1 MSQNLFRNPD
11 GSVRNV
17 LENVEG
23 IVFNENPLDF
33 FIILARYKFGTR
45 FIKKNHKVIDVGCG
59 HGLGSVF
66 LSKYAKEITG
76 VDLDKD
82 LVETN
87 NSNYKKIKN
96 LQFKEFDLLKPSKSL
111 VNKFDVV
118 VSMDVIEHFKKQKL
132 GTVVDSY
139 YNLLNS
145 DGFAIIGTPNIA
157 SRPYA
162 SQRRLDTHEFEFT
175 RDEFEKTLL
184 KKFKNVFIFSMTD
197 EVVSTSFPN
206 MAWFFIAI
214 CTK

>member
-11 GSVRNV
+11 GSVRSI

-45 FIKKNHKVIDVGCG
+45 FIKKTHKVIDVGCG

-66 LSKYAKEITG
+66 LSKYANEIIG

-96 LQFKEFDLLKPSKSL
+96 LQFKEFDLLKPSKSF

-118 VSMDVIEHFKKQKL
+118 VSMDVIEHFKKNKL

-175 RDEFEKTLL
+175 RDELEKTLL

>member
-11 GSVRNV
+11 GSVRSI

-45 FIKKNHKVIDVGCG
+45 FIKKTHKVIDVGCG

-66 LSKYAKEITG
+66 LSKYANEIIG
-76 VDLDKD
+76 ADQDKD
-82 LVETN
+82 LVKTN
-87 NSNYKKIKN
+87 NSNYKNIKN
-96 LQFKEFDLLKPSKSL
+96 LQFKYFDLLNPSKSFF
-111 VNKFDVV
+111 NKFDVV
-118 VSMDVIEHFKKQKL
+118 ISMDVIEHFNKKKL
-132 GTVVDSY
+132 GTVVESY

-145 DGFAIIGTPNIA
+145 EGFAVIGTPNIA

-175 RDEFEKTLL
+175 RDEFEETLL

>member
-1 MSQNLFRNPD
+1 MGQNLFRNPD

-45 FIKKNHKVIDVGCG
+45 FIKKTHKVIDVGCG

-66 LSKYAKEITG
+66 LSKYANEIIG

-96 LQFKEFDLLKPSKSL
+96 LQFKEFNLLKPSKSFA
-111 VNKFDVV
+111 NKFDVV
-118 VSMDVIEHFKKQKL
+118 VSMDVIEHFKKNKL

-175 RDEFEKTLL
+175 RDEFEKTLS

>member
-1 MSQNLFRNPD
+1 M
-11 GSVRNV
+11 
-17 LENVEG
+17 
-23 IVFNENPLDF
+23 
-33 FIILARYKFGTR
+33 
-45 FIKKNHKVIDVGCG
+45 IDVGCG

-66 LSKYAKEITG
+66 LSKYANSVTGADQDKE
-76 VDLDKD
+76 
-82 LVETN
+82 LVNTN

-96 LQFKEFDLLKPSKSL
+96 LQFKEFDLLKPSKSFL
-111 VNKFDVV
+111 NEFDVV
-118 VSMDVIEHFKKQKL
+118 VSMDVIEHFTKRKID
-132 GTVVDSY
+132 TVVDSY

-162 SQRRLDTHEFEFT
+162 SQRRLDTHPFEFT
-175 RDEFEKTLL
+175 RDEFEETLL

-206 MAWFFIAI
+206 MAWYFVAI

>member
-11 GSVRNV
+11 GSIRNI

-45 FIKKNHKVIDVGCG
+45 FIKKTHNLIDVGCG
-59 HGLGSVF
+59 HGLGSIF
-66 LSKYAKEITG
+66 LSKYANEVTA

-82 LVETN
+82 AVESN

-96 LQFKEFDLLKPSKSL
+96 LQFKEFDLLKPSKSFI
-111 VNKFDVV
+111 NKFDVV
-118 VSMDVIEHFKKQKL
+118 VSMDVIEHFKREKL

-175 RDEFEKTLL
+175 RDEFEETLL
-184 KKFKNVFIFSMTD
+184 KKFKNVFVFSMTD

-206 MAWFFIAI
+206 MAWYFIAI

>member
-33 FIILARYKFGTR
+33 FIILARYKFGIR
-45 FIKKNHKVIDVGCG
+45 FIKKTHKVIDVGCG

-66 LSKYAKEITG
+66 LSKYANEIIG

-96 LQFKEFDLLKPSKSL
+96 LQFKEFDLLKPSKSF

-118 VSMDVIEHFKKQKL
+118 VSMDVIEHFKKNKL

>member
-1 MSQNLFRNPD
+1 MGQNLFRNSD
-11 GSVRNV
+11 GSIRNI
-17 LENVEG
+17 LDNVEG

-45 FIKKNHKVIDVGCG
+45 FIKKTNKVIDVGCG

-66 LSKYAKEITG
+66 LSKYANLIIG
-76 VDLDKD
+76 ADQDKD
-82 LVETN
+82 LVNKN
-87 NSNYKKIKN
+87 NSNYKNIKN
-96 LQFKEFDLLKPSKSL
+96 LQFKHFDLLKPSKSFF
-111 VNKFDVV
+111 NKFDVV
-118 VSMDVIEHFKKQKL
+118 VSMDVIEHFNKKKL

-162 SQRRLDTHEFEFT
+162 SQRRIDTHEFEFT

>member
-1 MSQNLFRNPD
+1 MSQNLFRNSD
-11 GSVRNV
+11 GSIRNI
-17 LENVEG
+17 LDNVEG
-23 IVFNENPLDF
+23 IVFNESPLDF

-45 FIKKNHKVIDVGCG
+45 FIKKTHKVIDVGCG

-66 LSKYAKEITG
+66 LSKYANEIIG

-96 LQFKEFDLLKPSKSL
+96 LQFKEFDLLKPSKSFA
-111 VNKFDVV
+111 NKFDVV
-118 VSMDVIEHFKKQKL
+118 VSMDVIEHFKKNKL

-175 RDEFEKTLL
+175 RDEFEKTLS

-206 MAWFFIAI
+206 MAWYFVAI

>member
-1 MSQNLFRNPD
+1 MNQNLFRNPD

-96 LQFKEFDLLKPSKSL
+96 LQFKEFDLLKPSKSF

>member
-1 MSQNLFRNPD
+1 MNSNFFRNLD
-11 GSVRNV
+11 GSIREI
-17 LENVEG
+17 LDNVEG

-33 FIILARYKFGTR
+33 FILLARYKFAIR
-45 FIKKNHKVIDVGCG
+45 FIKKTNKVIDVGCG

-66 LSKYAKEITG
+66 LSKYSNLTIGA
-76 VDLDKD
+76 DKD
-82 LVETN
+82 KELVNKNT
-87 NSNYKKIKN
+87 SNYKKIKN
-96 LQFKEFDLLKPSKSL
+96 LQFKEFDLLKPSKSF
-111 VNKFDVV
+111 VNEFNVV
-118 VSMDVIEHFKKQKL
+118 VSLDVIEHFTKRKIDK
-132 GTVVDSY
+132 VVDSY

-162 SQRRLDTHEFEFT
+162 SQRRLDTHPFEFT
-175 RDEFEKTLL
+175 RDEFEETLL

-206 MAWFFIAI
+206 MAWYFVAI

>member
-1 MSQNLFRNPD
+1 MSQNLFRNSD
-11 GSVRNV
+11 GSIRNI
-17 LENVEG
+17 LDNVEG

-45 FIKKNHKVIDVGCG
+45 FIKKTNKVIDVGCG

-66 LSKYAKEITG
+66 LSKYANSIIG
-76 VDLDKD
+76 ADQDKD

-87 NSNYKKIKN
+87 NSNYKNIKN
-96 LQFKEFDLLKPSKSL
+96 LQFKHFDLLKPSKSFS
-111 VNKFDVV
+111 NKFDVV
-118 VSMDVIEHFKKQKL
+118 ISMDVIEHFKKEKL
-132 GTVVDSY
+132 GTVVESY

-145 DGFAIIGTPNIA
+145 EGFAVIGTPNIA

-184 KKFKNVFIFSMTD
+184 KKFKNVFVFSMTD

>member
-1 MSQNLFRNPD
+1 MSKKIVIT
-11 GSVRNV
+11 G
-17 LENVEG
+17 G
-23 IVFNENPLDF
+23 IGYIGTELCKIYSGISWNNEITVIDN
-33 FIILARYKFGTR
+33 R
-45 FIKKNHKVIDVGCG
+45 FISERVNQLRNWNMNFV
-59 HGLGSVF
+59 HGD
-66 LSKYAKEITG
+66 I
-76 VDLDKD
+76 LDKE
-82 LVETN
+82 LVNKNT
-87 NSNYKKIKN
+87 SNYKKIKN
-96 LQFKEFDLLKPSKSL
+96 LQFKHFDLLKPSKSFF
-111 VNKFDVV
+111 NKFDVV
-118 VSMDVIEHFKKQKL
+118 ISMDVIEHFNKKKL
-132 GTVVDSY
+132 GIVVDSY

>member
-1 MSQNLFRNPD
+1 MNRNLFRNSD
-11 GSVRNV
+11 GSIREI
-17 LENVEG
+17 LDNVEG
-23 IVFNENPLDF
+23 IVFNESPLDF
-33 FIILARYKFGTR
+33 FILLARYKFAIR
-45 FIKKNHKVIDVGCG
+45 FIKKTNKVIDVGCG

-66 LSKYAKEITG
+66 LSKYANLIIGADQDKE
-76 VDLDKD
+76 
-82 LVETN
+82 LVN
-87 NSNYKKIKN
+87 KNASNYKKIKN
-96 LQFKEFDLLKPSKSL
+96 LQFKHFDLLKPSKSFF
-111 VNKFDVV
+111 NKFDMVI
-118 VSMDVIEHFKKQKL
+118 SMDVIEHFNKSKM

-162 SQRRLDTHEFEFT
+162 SQRRIDTHEFEFT

-206 MAWFFIAI
+206 MAWYLMAI

>member
-1 MSQNLFRNPD
+1 MNRNLFRNLD
-11 GSVRNV
+11 GSIREI
-17 LENVEG
+17 LDNVEG
-23 IVFNENPLDF
+23 IVFKENPLDF
-33 FIILARYKFGTR
+33 FILLARYKFAIR
-45 FIKKNHKVIDVGCG
+45 FIKKKNKVIDVGCG

-66 LSKYAKEITG
+66 LSKYSNLTIG
-76 VDLDKD
+76 VDKDKE
-82 LVETN
+82 LVNKNT
-87 NSNYKKIKN
+87 SNYKKIKN
-96 LQFKEFDLLKPSKSL
+96 LQFKHFDLLKPSKSFF
-111 VNKFDVV
+111 NKFDVV
-118 VSMDVIEHFKKQKL
+118 ISMDVIEHFNKKKL

-162 SQRRLDTHEFEFT
+162 SQRRIDTHEFEFT

>member
-1 MSQNLFRNPD
+1 MSQNLFRNSD
-11 GSVRNV
+11 GSIRNI
-17 LENVEG
+17 LKNIEG
-23 IVFNENPLDF
+23 IAFNENPLDF

-45 FIKKNHKVIDVGCG
+45 FIKNNNKVIDVGCG

-66 LSKYAKEITG
+66 LSKYANSVIG
-76 VDLDKD
+76 ADQDND

-87 NSNYKKIKN
+87 NSNYKNIKN
-96 LQFKEFDLLKPSKSL
+96 LQFKHFDLLKPSKSFS
-111 VNKFDVV
+111 NKFDVV
-118 VSMDVIEHFKKQKL
+118 ISMDVIEHFNKEKL
-132 GTVVDSY
+132 GTVVNSY

-145 DGFAIIGTPNIA
+145 EGFAIIGTPNIA

-184 KKFKNVFIFSMTD
+184 KKFKNVFVFSMTD

>member
-1 MSQNLFRNPD
+1 MSQNLFRNSD
-11 GSVRNV
+11 GSIRNI
-17 LENVEG
+17 LDNVEG

-45 FIKKNHKVIDVGCG
+45 FIKKTNKVIDVGCG

-66 LSKYAKEITG
+66 LSKYANSIIG
-76 VDLDKD
+76 ADQDKD

-87 NSNYKKIKN
+87 NSNYKNIKN
-96 LQFKEFDLLKPSKSL
+96 LQFKHFDLLKPSKSFS
-111 VNKFDVV
+111 NKFDVV
-118 VSMDVIEHFKKQKL
+118 ISMDVIEHFNKEKL
-132 GTVVDSY
+132 GTVVESY

-145 DGFAIIGTPNIA
+145 EGFAVIGTPNIA

-184 KKFKNVFIFSMTD
+184 KKFKNVFVFSMTD

>member
-1 MSQNLFRNPD
+1 MSQNLFRNSD
-11 GSVRNV
+11 GSVRNI

-45 FIKKNHKVIDVGCG
+45 FIKKTHKVIDVGCG

-66 LSKYAKEITG
+66 LSKYANEITG

-96 LQFKEFDLLKPSKSL
+96 LQFKEFDLLKPSKSF

-118 VSMDVIEHFKKQKL
+118 VSMDVIEHFKKKKL

>member
-1 MSQNLFRNPD
+1 MGQNLFRNPD

-45 FIKKNHKVIDVGCG
+45 FIKKTNKVIDVGCG

-66 LSKYAKEITG
+66 LSKYANLIIGADQDKE
-76 VDLDKD
+76 
-82 LVETN
+82 LVNKNT
-87 NSNYKKIKN
+87 SNYKKIKN
-96 LQFKEFDLLKPSKSL
+96 LQFKHFDLLKPSKSSF
-111 VNKFDVV
+111 NKFDVV
-118 VSMDVIEHFKKQKL
+118 ISMDVIEHFNKKKL

-162 SQRRLDTHEFEFT
+162 SQRRIDTHEFEFT

>member
-96 LQFKEFDLLKPSKSL
+96 LQFKEFDLLKPSKSF

>member
-11 GSVRNV
+11 GSVRDI

-45 FIKKNHKVIDVGCG
+45 FIKKTNKVIDVGCG

-66 LSKYAKEITG
+66 LSKYSNLVIGA
-76 VDLDKD
+76 DRDKD
-82 LVETN
+82 LVNAN

-96 LQFKEFDLLKPSKSL
+96 LQFKEFDLLKPSKSF

>member
-1 MSQNLFRNPD
+1 MSQNLFRNSD
-11 GSVRNV
+11 GSVRNI
-17 LENVEG
+17 LEDVED

-45 FIKKNHKVIDVGCG
+45 FIKKTHKVIDVGCG

-66 LSKYAKEITG
+66 LSKYANEIIG

-96 LQFKEFDLLKPSKSL
+96 LQFKEFDLLKPSKSF

-118 VSMDVIEHFKKQKL
+118 VSMDVIEHFKKKKL

-184 KKFKNVFIFSMTD
+184 KKFKNVFVFSMTD

>member
-1 MSQNLFRNPD
+1 MGQNLFRNSD
-11 GSVRNV
+11 GSIRNI
-17 LENVEG
+17 LDNVEG
-23 IVFNENPLDF
+23 IVFNENPLDV

-45 FIKKNHKVIDVGCG
+45 FIKKTHKVIDVGCG
-59 HGLGSVF
+59 HGLGTVF
-66 LSKYAKEITG
+66 LSKYANSIIG
-76 VDLDKD
+76 ADLDKD
-82 LVETN
+82 LVNKN
-87 NSNYKKIKN
+87 NSNYKNIKN
-96 LQFKEFDLLKPSKSL
+96 LQFKHFDLLKPSKSFF
-111 VNKFDVV
+111 NKFDVV
-118 VSMDVIEHFKKQKL
+118 VSMDVIEHFNKKKL

-162 SQRRLDTHEFEFT
+162 SQRRIDTHEFEFT

>member
-1 MSQNLFRNPD
+1 MSQNLFRNSD
-11 GSVRNV
+11 GSIRNI
-17 LENVEG
+17 LDNVEG
-23 IVFNENPLDF
+23 IVFNESPLDF

-45 FIKKNHKVIDVGCG
+45 FIKKTHKVIDVGCG

-66 LSKYAKEITG
+66 LSKYANEIIG

-96 LQFKEFDLLKPSKSL
+96 LQFKEFDLLKPSKSFF
-111 VNKFDVV
+111 NKFDVV
-118 VSMDVIEHFKKQKL
+118 VSMDVIEHFNKKKL

-162 SQRRLDTHEFEFT
+162 SQRRIDTHEFEFT